1 MGPESEVEKA
11 LRKRVIAAG
20 GEFYKFT
27 SPGLAGMPDRLQL
40 MPVAPEHQEIVARY
54 VQFIETKAPGGK
66 ARPLQVERMKRL
78 QELGFIA
85 KVIDHA

>member
-1 MGPESEVEKA
+1 MGPEREIEVA
-11 LRKRVIAAG
+11 LLRRTRAAG
-20 GEFYKFT
+20 GECYKFE

-54 VQFIETKAPGGK
+54 VRFIETKAPGGK
-66 ARPLQVERMKRL
+66 PRPLQAARMKRL

-85 KVIDHA
+85 EVLDR